1 MSEILS
7 QNSKVQEL
15 AKKMEPAIIPQQ
27 SMTEGDYRK
36 IIESLPV
43 AIYTCDKNGYI
54 KLFNQ
59 AAVDIWGREPEIGKD
74 LWCGSWK
81 IYNSDGNP
89 LLFAS
94 CPMAIALKE
103 GRAVYGEEIIVER
116 PDGSRRNVAPY
127 PQPLFDDSGKLNGA
141 VNMLVDITE
150 HKIIEAKMANMVAIV
165 QSSDDVI
172 VSKTLEGIVTSWND
186 SAKRIF
192 GFTEDEI
199 VGQSITK
206 LIPKDR
212 EDEEHHILDQIKKGE
227 RVDHF
232 ETKRVTKDGTLLDIS
247 LTISPVNDKKGN
259 TIGVSKIARNIT
271 AQKAAERKIREGEER
286 FRMAVESTKL
296 GTWEYYP
303 LTGELTWSKECKK
316 IYDVPENL
324 EVDMDFFSKHIYPED
339 IDFAQSEITKA
350 MDPSSNG
357 NYDIQYRI
365 LRYSDQQPRW
375 VRAQGK
381 VYFNNKDQAE
391 RFIGTVLDITEEKL
405 AKERLENIVFE
416 RTRDLVMLNQQLEK
430 SNLEL
435 QQYAYIASHD
445 LQEPL
450 RKIQTFS
457 ELLKKNIDNEAD
469 FKKYFDKI
477 NGSAKRMSILIN
489 DVLNYSRLSY
499 TRELLTDIDLNQ
511 VLSDTQ
517 SDLELLIEQKQ
528 VVIQSEKLPVIKGIS
543 SQLQQLFLNLISN
556 SIKFSE
562 KNPKIRIFATMVS
575 QDELKKYPELK
586 KECNYIALNFKDNGI
601 GFEKEHAEQIFNIFR
616 RLNNR
621 SEYDGTGI
629 GLALCKKIVEN
640 HHGIIRASSEKGK
653 GACFM
658 VLLPA

>member
-1 MSEILS
+1 
-7 QNSKVQEL
+7 
-15 AKKMEPAIIPQQ
+15 
-27 SMTEGDYRK
+27 
-36 IIESLPV
+36 LP
-43 AIYTCDKNGYI
+43 G
-54 KLFNQ
+54 
-59 AAVDIWGREPEIGKD
+59 AAE
-74 LWCGSWK
+74 
-81 IYNSDGNP
+81 
-89 LLFAS
+89 
-94 CPMAIALKE
+94 
-103 GRAVYGEEIIVER
+103 
-116 PDGSRRNVAPY
+116 
-127 PQPLFDDSGKLNGA
+127 
-141 VNMLVDITE
+141 
-150 HKIIEAKMANMVAIV
+150 
-165 QSSDDVI
+165 
-172 VSKTLEGIVTSWND
+172 
-186 SAKRIF
+186 
-192 GFTEDEI
+192 
-199 VGQSITK
+199 
-206 LIPKDR
+206 
-212 EDEEHHILDQIKKGE
+212 
-227 RVDHF
+227 
-232 ETKRVTKDGTLLDIS
+232 
-247 LTISPVNDKKGN
+247 
-259 TIGVSKIARNIT
+259 
-271 AQKAAERKIREGEER
+271 AAERKIREGEER

-575 QDELKKYPELK
+575 QDELKKYPEL
-586 KECNYIALNFKDNGI
+586 ESFGSHNFTLDGQTPV
-601 GFEKEHAEQIFNIFR
+601 GGNIW
-616 RLNNR
+616 
-621 SEYDGTGI
+621 SVHVDKGTI
-629 GLALCKKIVEN
+629 
-640 HHGIIRASSEKGK
+640 
-653 GACFM
+653 M
-658 VLLPA
+658 VRGSK